1 MGLKTWIWAS
11 KLGFGP
17 RDWNLGLEAGIWA
30 PRLRKRPGGWGEGG
44 AEMKEEEE
52 EEKIPHMCES
62 IGHQS
67 LRGRCPK
74 AGQRVLLTIYCPWA
88 TVSKLLTTWFFK

>member
-1 MGLKTWIWAS
+1 MGL
-11 KLGFGP
+11 
-17 RDWNLGLEAGIWA
+17 
-30 PRLRKRPGGWGEGG
+30 EGG
-44 AEMKEEEE
+44 YVEEEGGE
-52 EEKIPHMCES
+52 EEGENPHMCES